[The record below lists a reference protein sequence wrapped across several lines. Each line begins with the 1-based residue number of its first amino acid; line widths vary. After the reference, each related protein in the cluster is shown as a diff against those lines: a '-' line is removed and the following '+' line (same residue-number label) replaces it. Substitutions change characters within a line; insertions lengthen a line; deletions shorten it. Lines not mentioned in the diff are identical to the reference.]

1 MKNLAHLYNKKIKFY
16 FLFILN
22 KITKILFHI
31 FLTCNKI
38 VYFFIK
44 KYKFIYNYKTFFIFN
59 KIWIKFN

>member
-1 MKNLAHLYNKKIKFY
+1 MKILAHLYIKKIKFY

-38 VYFFIK
+38 VYFLLKNINLFL
-44 KYKFIYNYKTFFIFN
+44 IYL
-59 KIWIKFN
+59 

>member
-44 KYKFIYNYKTFFIFN
+44 KY
-59 KIWIKFN
+59 